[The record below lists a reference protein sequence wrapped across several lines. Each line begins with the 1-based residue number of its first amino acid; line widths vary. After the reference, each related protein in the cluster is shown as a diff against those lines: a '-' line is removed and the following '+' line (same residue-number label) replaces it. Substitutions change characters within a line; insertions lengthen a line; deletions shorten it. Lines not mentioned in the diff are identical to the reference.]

1 MMSRDRFADH
11 VSKNLK
17 ILICGTTC
25 TARKNTILNTLMK
38 SRMNHQSSYE
48 QPSIDHL
55 LLSEQEAKV
64 DTQQSIQDL
73 FNRCLDCKQ
82 RIVGDI
88 HD

>member
-1 MMSRDRFADH
+1 
-11 VSKNLK
+11 
-17 ILICGTTC
+17 
-25 TARKNTILNTLMK
+25 MK